1 MFFTVNLFDNQTNET
16 MARPITETPVL
27 TGQDAI
33 RFIERANNPLKATL
47 EEKRAVRDAY
57 QKFKLMSKEPNI
69 F

>member
-1 MFFTVNLFDNQTNET
+1 
-16 MARPITETPVL
+16 MARPISETPVL

-33 RFIERANNPLKATL
+33 RFIERANNPSKATL
-47 EEKRAVRDAY
+47 EEKRAVKEAY